1 MTAQILAS
9 ELGNLIQESK
19 RKHTD
24 LRNAA
29 EKSLDEIKSLRSTSE
44 AQIAAG
50 KLKDRYDL
58 AIGHYAKTITD
69 VRLDLT
75 QRPNFVTPFLIAC
88 GTKNIKFTGIAV
100 VCLQRLVVS
109 RALPRSR
116 LREVLEA
123 FREATSAGLDVQLK
137 ILQALPSLLQN
148 YADELKG
155 ELLAAA
161 LNICTILQAS
171 KNGIV
176 LNTAAAT
183 LQQLVVSVFDK
194 VVTEDKIALEVPTIG
209 EAPTEDGVI
218 QLRTA
223 ALDAYRVF
231 NDICLLTEAQKP
243 QFLKSTSLPQT
254 FGLELIESVLTNHA
268 DIFLSHPEQANILR
282 VRVMPFIISA
292 LSEKLNFA
300 VTVRITRILYTLLRR
315 HLSILSSE
323 GEMALGLLT
332 HMLDHDTAL
341 WKRSLCME
349 VLRGIFAEAALI
361 RKIFSMYDA
370 REEKKN
376 ILRDL
381 VAAFVRVSTEKPA
394 VIGLGHQSTIPIA
407 SQGSTSDQ
415 AMLEAS
421 GVPGIISSTV
431 STSEPSAGVS
441 AQWSTMRVPCIDQLD
456 KTDAPSIPES
466 YIYSL
471 TLACISGFSE
481 GLAKF
486 ILPLTVPERPRKKV
500 PRLSEIESKASDSR
514 PGTPDIKPIER
525 SSSYKK
531 NPIPINPLTLE
542 DHHLFQEVKICAG
555 IVDECW
561 PAILATC
568 STFLYAALDQEYY
581 HGLVRSFQKFTH
593 VAGLL
598 RLATP
603 RDAFLTT
610 LGKAAVPPNVLTAT
624 TSQVQSPTTP
634 TVEGPSS
641 SSIFNN
647 ARGLLSVDS
656 LVSTPERNKHVHVDT
671 SSSSLNTRNL
681 LCLRALL
688 NLGIALGPTL
698 DSAWVIVLGTL
709 QQADLV
715 IFSSAKSVRT
725 PTTQRPESQDMNNTS
740 ALLANFGT
748 EIKAVETAATRLLES
763 TVDFPNGPFV
773 AVVSALCDLFS
784 KEEIL
789 KIPEKPASS
798 NPPSPE
804 ARKPSFAHKRAHSSI
819 VTAPST
825 QNQEDLFALAKLG
838 DIASINIDRLTTHE
852 PDASGWQILTS
863 ELISASCSLTA
874 TPSVRLRAAEILVR
888 IVIEAA
894 TFTLADSEA
903 RRGVVQTMLLQALS
917 RALHPLKMED
927 RQVTV
932 AIHSTDVEVHKT
944 ILEGLKSVLEQCG
957 EKLISGWD
965 IAFDIIG
972 SVFMKFDPDMKI
984 TATRSAKLVRSAF
997 NSLQLI
1003 CSDFLSS
1010 LPNSCFLILVDT
1022 LYHFCTQDDDLNISL
1037 TTVTFFWVL
1046 SDFISGRTNSFS
1058 LSPDLIEDSTEEA
1071 LIKKASGDDRAVSDA
1086 ALWMLLLLRL
1096 TSVTA
1101 DERLELRNSAIQ
1113 TLLRIFDAYGDQL
1126 SAVAWSMCLK
1136 SVIFRLLSSIEAHL
1150 QAIADPEVNVPDKD
1164 KTGWNETTVVVLSG
1178 ITNLLADYLDVLTNH
1193 PTFES
1198 SWETLL
1204 EHFKTMLAF
1213 EILEINTAVFK
1224 ALQQILSRGNIKE
1237 ATQTNFTQ
1245 TSIGMAWSLWSD
1257 SLPSVGIDASG
1268 QRIDNQDYLVAYVSA
1283 LREIYR
1289 LVEKELDA
1297 NRVKRMLTLLRE
1309 AIQQANAST
1318 YSADIEYLTP
1328 LQSQVL
1334 ESLKMIRTDIEGV
1347 PATLISQ
1354 VSEFVALAFVPKDN
1368 ISNVQRPTYVALSKA
1383 SMVLSEKLILS
1394 HSSEPDIYTSG
1405 AVSSSLA
1412 ALANPIVMK
1421 YSFPIIS
1428 KSISPWRQATIS
1440 ALAILGAILPIM
1452 PTITLNDEAVRSIW
1466 TSIVS
1471 IAIGITSADCEVA
1484 AETVDVKD
1492 DQEFD
1497 ITSFLTLR
1505 GLITPSLGS
1514 QVIPDRTRRA
1524 YTESLFHMSII
1535 HPIQPSELPQPNQEL
1550 LATLYQTRKGRTID
1564 PLPSPRA
1571 KMGYVC
1577 FDELISLVAVHDGSI
1592 PRIKLAQAA
1601 APYLILRSGLT
1612 FRAYIAD
1619 QPLRGRMPQ
1628 PLSQR
1633 KELLYI
1639 LKKLVGLKCEG
1650 EAIPDTPGVESEGKK
1665 HLHRLYPLF
1674 VKAMGAAARDQEVLE
1689 WIEKALEEVGMEF
1702 GL

>member
-29 EKSLDEIKSLRSTSE
+29 EKSLDEIRGLRSTSE
-44 AQIAAG
+44 AQIAA
-50 KLKDRYDL
+50 
-58 AIGHYAKTITD
+58 
-69 VRLDLT
+69 DLT
-75 QRPNFVTPFLIAC
+75 QRANFVTPFLIAC
-88 GTKNIKFTGIAV
+88 GTKNVKFTGIAV

-123 FREATSAGLDVQLK
+123 LREATSAGLDVQLK

-161 LNICTILQAS
+161 LNICSILQAS

-194 VVTEDKIALEVPTIG
+194 VVAEDKVPTIG
-209 EAPTEDGVI
+209 EAPTGDGVI
-218 QLRTA
+218 QLRAA

-243 QFLKSTSLPQT
+243 QFLNSTGLPQT

-282 VRVMPFIISA
+282 VRVMPFIINA

-300 VTVRITRILYTLLRR
+300 VTVRTTRILYTLLRR

-349 VLRGIFAEAALI
+349 ILRGIFAEAALI
-361 RKIFSMYDA
+361 RRIFSMYDA

-431 STSEPSAGVS
+431 STTEPSAGVN
-441 AQWSTMRVPCIDQLD
+441 
-456 KTDAPSIPES
+456 
-466 YIYSL
+466 
-471 TLACISGFSE
+471 
-481 GLAKF
+481 
-486 ILPLTVPERPRKKV
+486 
-500 PRLSEIESKASDSR
+500 SR
-514 PGTPDIKPIER
+514 PSTPDIRPIER
-525 SSSYKK
+525 GSSYKR

-542 DHHLFQEVKICAG
+542 HHHLFQEVKICAG

-624 TSQVQSPTTP
+624 TTQIQSPTTP
-634 TVEGPSS
+634 TVDSPSS

-656 LVSTPERNKHVHVDT
+656 LVSNSERNKHAPIDT
-671 SSSSLNTRNL
+671 SSPTLNTRNL

-725 PTTQRPESQDMNNTS
+725 PTTQRPESQDVNNTS
-740 ALLANFGT
+740 ALWANFGT

-763 TVDFPNGPFV
+763 TVDFPNEPFV

-789 KIPEKPASS
+789 KIPEKPVPSS
-798 NPPSPE
+798 PSSPE
-804 ARKPSFAHKRAHSSI
+804 TRRPSYAHKKVHSI
-819 VTAPST
+819 VTAPTT

-852 PDASGWQILTS
+852 PHASGWQMLTS
-863 ELISASCSLTA
+863 ELISASSSLTA
-874 TPSVRLRAAEILVR
+874 TPSVRLRAADILVR

-894 TFTLADSEA
+894 TSTLADSEV
-903 RRGVVQTMLLQALS
+903 RRNVIQTMLLQALS
-917 RALHPLKMED
+917 RALGPLQTEE

-932 AIHSTDVEVHKT
+932 AIHSTDVEVHKA
-944 ILEGLKSVLEQCG
+944 ILEGLKSILEQCG
-957 EKLISGWD
+957 DKLISGWD
-965 IAFDIIG
+965 IAFEIIG
-972 SVFMKFDPDMKI
+972 SVFMKFDSDAKI

-997 NSLQLI
+997 NSLQL
-1003 CSDFLSS
+1003 
-1010 LPNSCFLILVDT
+1010 
-1022 LYHFCTQDDDLNISL
+1022 
-1037 TTVTFFWVL
+1037 TVTFFWVL
-1046 SDFISGRTNSFS
+1046 SDFISSRTSSFS

-1071 LIKKASGDDRAVSDA
+1071 LIGKASGDDRAVSDA

-1101 DERLELRNSAIQ
+1101 DERLELRNSGSKHYWPSTLSNIDVGAIQ

-1136 SVIFRLLSSIEAHL
+1136 SVIFRLLSLIEAHL
-1150 QAIADPEVNVPDKD
+1150 QFITDPELTVSDKD
-1164 KTGWNETTVVVLSG
+1164 KTGWIETTVVVLSG
-1178 ITNLLADYLDVLTNH
+1178 ITNLLADYLDVLTSH

-1198 SWETLL
+1198 SWKTLL

-1213 EILEINTAVFK
+1213 EILDINTAVFK
-1224 ALQQILSRGNIKE
+1224 ALQQILSRGNVKE
-1237 ATQTNFTQ
+1237 ATKTNFTRI
-1245 TSIGMAWSLWSD
+1245 TIDLAWGLWSD
-1257 SLPSVGIDASG
+1257 SLPSVRIDAFDN
-1268 QRIDNQDYLVAYVSA
+1268 RVDNQGYLVAYVSA
-1283 LREIYR
+1283 LPEIYR
-1289 LVEKELDA
+1289 LVEDDLDA
-1297 NRVKRMLTLLRE
+1297 DRVKRMLTLLRE
-1309 AIQQANAST
+1309 AMQQANAST

-1354 VSEFVALAFVPKDN
+1354 VAEFVALAFVPKDN
-1368 ISNVQRPTYVALSKA
+1368 TSNVQRPTYIALSKA
-1383 SMVLSEKLILS
+1383 SMVLSEKLIIS

-1412 ALANPIVMK
+1412 ALANPIVLK

-1452 PTITLNDEAVRSIW
+1452 PTITLNEEAVRSIW

-1471 IAIGITSADCEVA
+1471 IAIGITSADCDFA
-1484 AETVDVKD
+1484 NKTVNIKD

-1497 ITSFLTLR
+1497 IASFLTLR
-1505 GLITPSLGS
+1505 ELITPALGA
-1514 QVIPDRTRRA
+1514 QVIPDRTRRT

-1535 HPIQPSELPQPNQEL
+1535 HPVQSSELPQPSQEL
-1550 LATLYQTRKGRTID
+1550 LATLYQIRKGCTVD
-1564 PLPSPRA
+1564 PIPSPRA
-1571 KMGYVC
+1571 KMSYVC
-1577 FDELISLVAVHDGSI
+1577 FDELISLVTLNDGSV

-1601 APYLILRSGLT
+1601 APYLILRCGLVL
-1612 FRAYIAD
+1612 RAYIAD

-1639 LKKLVGLKCEG
+1639 LKKLVGLKCES

-1674 VKAMGAAARDQEVLE
+1674 VKTMGAAARDQEVLE
-1689 WIEKALEEVGMEF
+1689 WIGKALEEVGMEF

>member
-29 EKSLDEIKSLRSTSE
+29 EKSLDEIKGLRSTSE
-44 AQIAAG
+44 AQIAA
-50 KLKDRYDL
+50 
-58 AIGHYAKTITD
+58 
-69 VRLDLT
+69 DLT

-88 GTKNIKFTGIAV
+88 GTRNVKFTGIAV

-109 RALPRSR
+109 RALPKSR
-116 LREVLEA
+116 LKEVLEA
-123 FREATSAGLDVQLK
+123 LREATSAGLDVQLK

-148 YADELKG
+148 YAGELKG

-209 EAPTEDGVI
+209 EAPTENGVI
-218 QLRTA
+218 QLRAA

-231 NDICLLTEAQKP
+231 HDICLLTEAQKP
-243 QFLKSTSLPQT
+243 QFLRSTGLPQT

-361 RKIFSMYDA
+361 RRIFSMYDA
-370 REEKKN
+370 QEEKKN

-407 SQGSTSDQ
+407 SQGNSSDQ

-431 STSEPSAGVS
+431 SSAEPSAGVS
-441 AQWSTMRVPCIDQLD
+441 TQWSTMRVPCIDQLD

-466 YIYSL
+466 YIYGL

-486 ILPLTVPERPRKKV
+486 ILPLTVPERPRKKGL
-500 PRLSEIESKASDSR
+500 RHSEIESKLSDSR
-514 PGTPDIKPIER
+514 SSTPDIKPIER
-525 SSSYKK
+525 SASYKK

-610 LGKAAVPPNVLTAT
+610 LGKAAVPSNVLTAT
-624 TSQVQSPTTP
+624 TTQVQSPTTP
-634 TVEGPSS
+634 TADVSSS

-656 LVSTPERNKHVHVDT
+656 LVSNPERNRHVSVDV
-671 SSSSLNTRNL
+671 SGSSLNTRNL

-715 IFSSAKSVRT
+715 IFSSSKSVRT
-725 PTTQRPESQDMNNTS
+725 PTTPRPESQDINNTS

-763 TVDFPNGPFV
+763 TIDFPNEPFV

-789 KIPEKPASS
+789 KIPEKPVPS
-798 NPPSPE
+798 NPSPPEEKRPSY
-804 ARKPSFAHKRAHSSI
+804 AHKRVHSI
-819 VTAPST
+819 VTATST

-852 PDASGWQILTS
+852 PGASGWQILTS

-894 TFTLADSEA
+894 TSTLADSEV
-903 RRGVVQTMLLQALS
+903 RRGLVQTMLLQALS
-917 RALHPLKMED
+917 RALHPLRVED

-944 ILEGLKSVLEQCG
+944 ILEGLKSILEQCG

-965 IAFDIIG
+965 IAFEIIG
-972 SVFMKFDPDMKI
+972 SVFMNFDSEAKV
-984 TATRSAKLVRSAF
+984 TATRSAKL
-997 NSLQLI
+997 
-1003 CSDFLSS
+1003 
-1010 LPNSCFLILVDT
+1010 
-1022 LYHFCTQDDDLNISL
+1022 
-1037 TTVTFFWVL
+1037 TVTFFWVL
-1046 SDFISGRTNSFS
+1046 SDFISSRTSSFS

-1071 LIKKASGDDRAVSDA
+1071 LIEKASGDDRAVSDA

-1150 QAIADPEVNVPDKD
+1150 QSMTDPTPTLTVSDKD
-1164 KTGWNETTVVVLSG
+1164 KIGWNETTVVVLSG

-1198 SWETLL
+1198 SWKTLL
-1204 EHFKTMLAF
+1204 EHFKTMLDF
-1213 EILEINTAVFK
+1213 KILEVNTAVFK

-1237 ATQTNFTQ
+1237 GTQTNFTRS
-1245 TSIGMAWSLWSD
+1245 SIDMAWSLWSD
-1257 SLPSVGIDASG
+1257 SLPSVNIDALDK
-1268 QRIDNQDYLVAYVSA
+1268 RVDNQDYLVAYVSA
-1283 LREIYR
+1283 LHEIYR
-1289 LVEKELDA
+1289 LVQKDLDA

-1354 VSEFVALAFVPKDN
+1354 VAEFVALAFVPKDTT
-1368 ISNVQRPTYVALSKA
+1368 SNVQRPTYVALSKA

-1405 AVSSSLA
+1405 AVSSSLS
-1412 ALANPIVMK
+1412 ALANPIVTK

-1428 KSISPWRQATIS
+1428 KSISPWRQATTS

-1452 PTITLNDEAVRSIW
+1452 PTVTLNDEAVRSIW
-1466 TSIVS
+1466 ASTVS
-1471 IAIGITSADCEVA
+1471 IAIGITSAEFDA
-1484 AETVDVKD
+1484 AAKLADIKD
-1492 DQEFD
+1492 DQDFD
-1497 ITSFLTLR
+1497 IASFLTLR
-1505 GLITPSLGS
+1505 ELITPALGS
-1514 QVIPDRTRRA
+1514 QVIPDRIRRT
-1524 YTESLFHMSII
+1524 YTESLFHMSIV
-1535 HPIQPSELPQPNQEL
+1535 HPAQPSELPQPDQEL
-1550 LATLYQTRKGRTID
+1550 LATLYQTRKGRTVD
-1564 PLPSPRA
+1564 PIPSPRA
-1571 KMGYVC
+1571 KMSYVC
-1577 FDELISLVAVHDGSI
+1577 FDELISLVTLNDGSV

-1601 APYLILRSGLT
+1601 APYLILRSGLAL
-1612 FRAYIAD
+1612 RAYIAD

-1639 LKKLVGLKCEG
+1639 LKKLVELKCES

-1674 VKAMGAAARDQEVLE
+1674 VKAMGAAARDQELLE
-1689 WIEKALEEVGMEF
+1689 WIGKALEEVGMEF

>member
-29 EKSLDEIKSLRSTSE
+29 EKSLDEIKGLRSTSE
-44 AQIAAG
+44 AQIAA
-50 KLKDRYDL
+50 
-58 AIGHYAKTITD
+58 
-69 VRLDLT
+69 DLT

-88 GTKNIKFTGIAV
+88 GTKNVKFTGIAV
-100 VCLQRLVVS
+100 VCLQKLVVS

-123 FREATSAGLDVQLK
+123 LREATSAGLDVQLK

-209 EAPTEDGVI
+209 EAPIENGVI

-243 QFLKSTSLPQT
+243 QFLRSTGLPQT

-282 VRVMPFIISA
+282 VRVMPFIINA

-361 RKIFSMYDA
+361 RKIFAMYDA
-370 REEKKN
+370 RDEKKN

-431 STSEPSAGVS
+431 STTELSAGVS
-441 AQWSTMRVPCIDQLD
+441 SQWSTMRVPCIDQLD

-486 ILPLTVPERPRKKV
+486 ILPLTIPERPRKKG
-500 PRLSEIESKASDSR
+500 PRQSELESKASDSL
-514 PGTPDIKPIER
+514 PGTPEIKSIER

-531 NPIPINPLTLE
+531 NPVPINPLTLE

-568 STFLYAALDQEYY
+568 STFLYASLDQEYY

-624 TSQVQSPTTP
+624 TTQVQSPTTP
-634 TVEGPSS
+634 TLDGPSG

-656 LVSTPERNKHVHVDT
+656 LVSNPERNKHVPVDT

-725 PTTQRPESQDMNNTS
+725 PTTQRPESQDVNSTS
-740 ALLANFGT
+740 ALLVNFGT

-763 TVDFPNGPFV
+763 TIDFPNEPFV

-784 KEEIL
+784 KEEVL
-789 KIPEKPASS
+789 KIPERPVSS
-798 NPPSPE
+798 DPPSPE
-804 ARKPSFAHKRAHSSI
+804 ARRPSYAHKRAHSI
-819 VTAPST
+819 ITAPST

-852 PDASGWQILTS
+852 PDTSGWQILTS
-863 ELISASCSLTA
+863 ELISASCSPTA

-894 TFTLADSEA
+894 TSTLADSEV

-917 RALHPLKMED
+917 RSLHPFQMEE
-927 RQVTV
+927 RQLTV

-965 IAFDIIG
+965 IAFEIIG
-972 SVFMKFDPDMKI
+972 SVFMKFNPDAKI

-1003 CSDFLSS
+1003 CSDFLPS

-1046 SDFISGRTNSFS
+1046 SDFISGRTSSFS

-1071 LIKKASGDDRAVSDA
+1071 LIEKASGNDRAVSDA

-1136 SVIFRLLSSIEAHL
+1136 SVIFRLLSSIEKHL
-1150 QAIADPEVNVPDKD
+1150 QSITDPKLTVSDKD

-1178 ITNLLADYLDVLTNH
+1178 ITNLLADYLDVLTDH

-1198 SWETLL
+1198 SWKTLL
-1204 EHFKTMLAF
+1204 EHFKAMLDF
-1213 EILEINTAVFK
+1213 QILEINTAVFK
-1224 ALQQILSRGNIKE
+1224 ALRQILSRGNTKE
-1237 ATQTNFTQ
+1237 AMKPNLTR
-1245 TSIGMAWSLWSD
+1245 TSIDMAWGLWSD
-1257 SLPSVGIDASG
+1257 SLPSVKIDASG
-1268 QRIDNQDYLVAYVSA
+1268 KRIDNQDYLVAYVAA

-1289 LVEKELDA
+1289 LVETDLDA

-1309 AIQQANAST
+1309 AIKQANAST

-1334 ESLKMIRTDIEGV
+1334 ESLKMIRTDIVGV

-1354 VSEFVALAFVPKDN
+1354 VAEFVALAFVPKDN
-1368 ISNVQRPTYVALSKA
+1368 TSDVQRPTYVALSKA

-1394 HSSEPDIYTSG
+1394 HSSEPDIYISG
-1405 AVSSSLA
+1405 SVSSSLA

-1428 KSISPWRQATIS
+1428 KSISPWRQATMS

-1471 IAIGITSADCEVA
+1471 IAIGITSADCDVA
-1484 AETVDVKD
+1484 AEKVDIKD

-1505 GLITPSLGS
+1505 GLITPALGS
-1514 QVIPDRTRRA
+1514 QVIPDRTRRT
-1524 YTESLFHMSII
+1524 YTESLFHMSIV
-1535 HPIQPSELPQPNQEL
+1535 HPAQPSELPQPGQEL
-1550 LATLYQTRKGRTID
+1550 LGTLYQTRKGRTID
-1564 PLPSPRA
+1564 PAPSARA
-1571 KMGYVC
+1571 KMSYVC
-1577 FDELISLVAVHDGSI
+1577 FDELVSLVALHDGSL

-1612 FRAYIAD
+1612 LRAYIAD

-1639 LKKLVGLKCEG
+1639 LKKLVSLQCES
-1650 EAIPDTPGVESEGKK
+1650 EAIPDTPGVESEAKK
-1665 HLHRLYPLF
+1665 HLHRLYPLL

-1689 WIEKALEEVGMEF
+1689 WIGKALEEVGKEF

>member
-44 AQIAAG
+44 AQIAA
-50 KLKDRYDL
+50 
-58 AIGHYAKTITD
+58 
-69 VRLDLT
+69 DLT

-88 GTKNIKFTGIAV
+88 GTKNVKFTGIAV
-100 VCLQRLVVS
+100 VCLQKLVVS

-123 FREATSAGLDVQLK
+123 LREATSAGLDVQLK

-209 EAPTEDGVI
+209 EAPIENGVI
-218 QLRTA
+218 QIRTA

-231 NDICLLTEAQKP
+231 NDICLLTEAENP
-243 QFLKSTSLPQT
+243 QFLMSTSLPQT

-282 VRVMPFIISA
+282 VRVMPFIINA

-300 VTVRITRILYTLLRR
+300 VTVRVTRILYTLLRR

-361 RKIFSMYDA
+361 RKIFAMYDA

-394 VIGLGHQSTIPIA
+394 VIGLSHQSTIPMA
-407 SQGSTSDQ
+407 NQGNTSDQ

-431 STSEPSAGVS
+431 STTEPSAGVS
-441 AQWSTMRVPCIDQLD
+441 VQWSTMRVPCIDQLD

-486 ILPLTVPERPRKKV
+486 ILPLTIPERPRKKG
-500 PRLSEIESKASDSR
+500 PRQSEIESRASDSR
-514 PGTPDIKPIER
+514 PGTPDVKSIER

-531 NPIPINPLTLE
+531 NPVPINPLALE

-568 STFLYAALDQEYY
+568 STFLYASLDQEYY

-610 LGKAAVPPNVLTAT
+610 LGKAAVPSNVLTAT
-624 TSQVQSPTTP
+624 AAQIQGATTP
-634 TVEGPSS
+634 TLDGPSG

-656 LVSTPERNKHVHVDT
+656 LVSNPERNKHVSGDT

-715 IFSSAKSVRT
+715 IFSSAKPVRT
-725 PTTQRPESQDMNNTS
+725 PTTQRPEGQDVNSTS
-740 ALLANFGT
+740 ALLANFAT

-763 TVDFPNGPFV
+763 TIDFPNEPFV

-784 KEEIL
+784 REEIL
-789 KIPEKPASS
+789 KAPEKPVSS

-804 ARKPSFAHKRAHSSI
+804 ARRPSYPHTRAYSI
-819 VTAPST
+819 ATAPFT

-863 ELISASCSLTA
+863 ELISASCSLVA

-894 TFTLADSEA
+894 TSTLADSEA

-917 RALHPLKMED
+917 HALRPFQMEE

-932 AIHSTDVEVHKT
+932 AMHSTDVEVHKT
-944 ILEGLKSVLEQCG
+944 ILEGLKSILEQCG

-965 IAFDIIG
+965 IAFEIIG
-972 SVFMKFDPDMKI
+972 SVFMKFDPDAK
-984 TATRSAKLVRSAF
+984 TTTTRSAKLVRSAF

-1003 CSDFLSS
+1003 CSDFLPS

-1046 SDFISGRTNSFS
+1046 SDFISGRTSSFS

-1071 LIKKASGDDRAVSDA
+1071 LVEKASGNDRAVSDA

-1126 SAVAWSMCLK
+1126 SAVGWSMCLN

-1150 QAIADPEVNVPDKD
+1150 QSITDPELIVSDKD

-1198 SWETLL
+1198 SWKTLL
-1204 EHFKTMLAF
+1204 EHFRAMLAF
-1213 EILEINTAVFK
+1213 NILEINTAVFK
-1224 ALQQILSRGNIKE
+1224 ALQQILSRGNMKE
-1237 ATQTNFTQ
+1237 ATQTNLTR
-1245 TSIGMAWSLWSD
+1245 TSIDMAWGLWSD
-1257 SLPSVGIDASG
+1257 SLPSVKIDASG
-1268 QRIDNQDYLVAYVSA
+1268 KLIDNQDYLVAYVSA

-1289 LVEKELDA
+1289 LVEKDLDA

-1309 AIQQANAST
+1309 AIKQANAST

-1334 ESLKMIRTDIEGV
+1334 ESLRMIRTDIMGV

-1354 VSEFVALAFVPKDN
+1354 VAEFVALAFVPKDDT
-1368 ISNVQRPTYVALSKA
+1368 SNVQRPTYVALSKA

-1394 HSSEPDIYTSG
+1394 HSLEPDIYSSG

-1452 PTITLNDEAVRSIW
+1452 PTIALNDEAVRSIW

-1471 IAIGITSADCEVA
+1471 IAIGITSADCDIA
-1484 AETVDVKD
+1484 AEKVDIKD

-1505 GLITPSLGS
+1505 ELITPALGS
-1514 QVIPDRTRRA
+1514 QVIPDRTRRT
-1524 YTESLFHMSII
+1524 YTESLFHMSIV
-1535 HPIQPSELPQPNQEL
+1535 HPAHPSEFPQHNQEP

-1564 PLPSPRA
+1564 PTPSPRT
-1571 KMGYVC
+1571 KMSYVC
-1577 FDELISLVAVHDGSI
+1577 FDELISLVALHDGSP

-1612 FRAYIAD
+1612 LRAYVAD

-1639 LKKLVGLKCEG
+1639 LKKLVGLQCES
-1650 EAIPDTPGVESEGKK
+1650 EAIPDTPGVESEAKK
-1665 HLHRLYPLF
+1665 HLHGLYPLL
-1674 VKAMGAAARDQEVLE
+1674 VKAMRAAARDQEVLE
-1689 WIEKALEEVGMEF
+1689 WIGKALEEVGNEF

>member
-1 MTAQILAS
+1 MT
-9 ELGNLIQESK
+9 
-19 RKHTD
+19 
-24 LRNAA
+24 AA
-29 EKSLDEIKSLRSTSE
+29 EKSLDEIKGLRSTSE
-44 AQIAAG
+44 AQIAA
-50 KLKDRYDL
+50 
-58 AIGHYAKTITD
+58 
-69 VRLDLT
+69 DLT

-88 GTKNIKFTGIAV
+88 GTKNVKFTGIAV
-100 VCLQRLVVS
+100 VCLQKLVVS

-209 EAPTEDGVI
+209 EAPIENGVI

-243 QFLKSTSLPQT
+243 QFLRSTGLPQT

-282 VRVMPFIISA
+282 VRVMPFIINA

-370 REEKKN
+370 RDEKKN

-431 STSEPSAGVS
+431 STTEPSAGVS
-441 AQWSTMRVPCIDQLD
+441 SQWSTMRVPCIDQLD

-486 ILPLTVPERPRKKV
+486 ILPLTIPERPRKKGL
-500 PRLSEIESKASDSR
+500 RQSELESKASDSL
-514 PGTPDIKPIER
+514 PGTPDIKSIER

-531 NPIPINPLTLE
+531 NPVPINPLTLE

-568 STFLYAALDQEYY
+568 STFLYASLDQEYY

-624 TSQVQSPTTP
+624 TTQVQSPTTP
-634 TVEGPSS
+634 TIDGPSGT
-641 SSIFNN
+641 SIFNN

-656 LVSTPERNKHVHVDT
+656 LVSNPERNKHVPVDT
-671 SSSSLNTRNL
+671 STSSLNTRNL

-725 PTTQRPESQDMNNTS
+725 PTTQRPESQDVNNTS
-740 ALLANFGT
+740 ALLVNFGT

-763 TVDFPNGPFV
+763 TIDFPNEPFV

-784 KEEIL
+784 KEEVL
-789 KIPEKPASS
+789 KIPERPASS
-798 NPPSPE
+798 DPPSPE
-804 ARKPSFAHKRAHSSI
+804 ARRPSYVHKRVHSI
-819 VTAPST
+819 ITAPST
-825 QNQEDLFALAKLG
+825 QNQEDL
-838 DIASINIDRLTTHE
+838 
-852 PDASGWQILTS
+852 
-863 ELISASCSLTA
+863 
-874 TPSVRLRAAEILVR
+874 LRAAEILVR

-894 TFTLADSEA
+894 TSTLADSEV

-917 RALHPLKMED
+917 RSLYPFQMEE
-927 RQVTV
+927 RQHTV

-965 IAFDIIG
+965 IAFEIIG
-972 SVFMKFDPDMKI
+972 SVFMKFNPDAKI

-1003 CSDFLSS
+1003 CSDFLPS

-1046 SDFISGRTNSFS
+1046 SDFISGRNSSFS
-1058 LSPDLIEDSTEEA
+1058 LSPDLIEDLTEEA
-1071 LIKKASGDDRAVSDA
+1071 LIEKASGNDRAVSDA

-1136 SVIFRLLSSIEAHL
+1136 S
-1150 QAIADPEVNVPDKD
+1150 
-1164 KTGWNETTVVVLSG
+1164 
-1178 ITNLLADYLDVLTNH
+1178 
-1193 PTFES
+1193 
-1198 SWETLL
+1198 
-1204 EHFKTMLAF
+1204 
-1213 EILEINTAVFK
+1213 
-1224 ALQQILSRGNIKE
+1224 
-1237 ATQTNFTQ
+1237 
-1245 TSIGMAWSLWSD
+1245 
-1257 SLPSVGIDASG
+1257 
-1268 QRIDNQDYLVAYVSA
+1268 
-1283 LREIYR
+1283 
-1289 LVEKELDA
+1289 
-1297 NRVKRMLTLLRE
+1297 
-1309 AIQQANAST
+1309 
-1318 YSADIEYLTP
+1318 
-1328 LQSQVL
+1328 
-1334 ESLKMIRTDIEGV
+1334 
-1347 PATLISQ
+1347 
-1354 VSEFVALAFVPKDN
+1354 
-1368 ISNVQRPTYVALSKA
+1368 
-1383 SMVLSEKLILS
+1383 
-1394 HSSEPDIYTSG
+1394 
-1405 AVSSSLA
+1405 
-1412 ALANPIVMK
+1412 
-1421 YSFPIIS
+1421 
-1428 KSISPWRQATIS
+1428 
-1440 ALAILGAILPIM
+1440 
-1452 PTITLNDEAVRSIW
+1452 
-1466 TSIVS
+1466 
-1471 IAIGITSADCEVA
+1471 
-1484 AETVDVKD
+1484 
-1492 DQEFD
+1492 
-1497 ITSFLTLR
+1497 SFL
-1505 GLITPSLGS
+1505 GCC
-1514 QVIPDRTRRA
+1514 
-1524 YTESLFHMSII
+1524 
-1535 HPIQPSELPQPNQEL
+1535 PQ
-1550 LATLYQTRKGRTID
+1550 
-1564 PLPSPRA
+1564 
-1571 KMGYVC
+1571 
-1577 FDELISLVAVHDGSI
+1577 
-1592 PRIKLAQAA
+1592 
-1601 APYLILRSGLT
+1601 
-1612 FRAYIAD
+1612 
-1619 QPLRGRMPQ
+1619 
-1628 PLSQR
+1628 
-1633 KELLYI
+1633 
-1639 LKKLVGLKCEG
+1639 
-1650 EAIPDTPGVESEGKK
+1650 
-1665 HLHRLYPLF
+1665 
-1674 VKAMGAAARDQEVLE
+1674 
-1689 WIEKALEEVGMEF
+1689 
-1702 GL
+1702 